1 METLMM
7 LRMVSE
13 TRRSKQRACWLDNI
27 NTDTKMNFQQLK
39 ESMLD
44 RVAWTALTYKVA
56 KSQIEPND

>member
-1 METLMM
+1 MEKLMM
-7 LRMVSE
+7 LKMVSE
-13 TRRSKQRACWLDNI
+13 TRRGKQRANI

-39 ESMLD
+39 KAMLD